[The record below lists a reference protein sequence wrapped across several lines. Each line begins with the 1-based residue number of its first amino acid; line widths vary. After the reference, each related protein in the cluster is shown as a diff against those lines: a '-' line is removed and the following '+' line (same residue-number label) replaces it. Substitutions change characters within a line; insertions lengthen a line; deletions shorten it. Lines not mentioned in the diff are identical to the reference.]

1 MQLDEP
7 AQAMQQAVCA
17 FAVAEKA
24 QIFQTE
30 TCAAMHHSWA
40 KRMEQIGDRVET
52 IRHLNAALACNP
64 NHEAALKL
72 LESVSGE

>member
-1 MQLDEP
+1 
-7 AQAMQQAVCA
+7 MQQAVCA

-30 TCAAMHHSWA
+30 TCAAMHQGE
-40 KRMEQIGDRVET
+40 RMEQIGDRVEA
-52 IRHLNAALACNP
+52 IRHKCRFYVQP